1 MSDKF
6 FNSLIIKFKV
16 IIFLLSLIPL
26 CRLIYLGF
34 NDALGANPI
43 EFIERSTGTWA
54 LVFLML
60 TLSMTPFRQ
69 WSGIYSFIQ
78 YRRMLGLYMFFYAC
92 LHIISYVWLDHWF
105 DLSEITKDIIK
116 HPYVLVGFTAFLL
129 SIPLAITST
138 KAMMKRLGGRW
149 KLLHKLIYLI
159 GVLAVLHFLWLV
171 KKDHTEP
178 LVYASIFFSVIA
190 LRFVYKYRTRFKL
203 IVIKR

>member
-6 FNSLIIKFKV
+6 INSLIIKIKV

-69 WSGIYSFIQ
+69 WSGINSFIQ
-78 YRRMLGLYMFFYAC
+78 YRRMLGLYMFFYAS

-116 HPYVLVGFTAFLL
+116 HPFVLVGFTAFLL

-149 KLLHKLIYLI
+149 KLLHRLIYLI
-159 GVLAVLHFLWLV
+159 GLLDVLHFLWLV

-178 LVYASIFFSVIA
+178 LVYASIFFSLIA
-190 LRFVYKYRTRFKL
+190 LRFVYKYRAHFKL
-203 IVIKR
+203 GVIRR